1 MRKIKDF
8 FYNKNDIIIVLIIL
22 AVAAFII
29 YTRIG
34 ALMDYPEKLAREAA
48 ATQTE
53 KTTESTSETETISV
67 TIEDSDTAATVS
79 QKLEE
84 AGLIAAAADFE
95 EYITSSDKAS
105 SLKVGTFQ
113 IPVSSLQ
120 EEILDIITD

>member
-34 ALMDYPEKLAREAA
+34 SIMDYPEKLAREAA

-84 AGLIAAAADFE
+84 AGLFAAAADFE
-95 EYITSSDKAS
+95 E
-105 SLKVGTFQ
+105 
-113 IPVSSLQ
+113 
-120 EEILDIITD
+120 